1 MARTLRPGSIRRVKW
16 NAGSN
21 TSPALAW
28 HRGKRAASTTRGWYN
43 LRAIQQLAN
52 VIKCF
57 RRHCYE
63 IYLTHEF
70 VVVWMIALYAKAHAG
85 SVLVW
90 IGAVVAL
97 TAPLGWLVARWYS
110 EPMNRRLRAM
120 MPYFA

>member
-1 MARTLRPGSIRRVKW
+1 MARTLRSGSIRRVKW
-16 NAGSN
+16 NAESN

-28 HRGKRAASTTRGWYN
+28 RRGECNASTTRGCYN

-70 VVVWMIALYAKAHAG
+70 VVVWMIALYAKPHAG

-90 IGAVVAL
+90 IGAEVVL
-97 TAPLGWLVARWYS
+97 TALRGWLVARWFS
-110 EPMNRRLRAM
+110 EPMNQRLRGL
-120 MPYFA
+120 